1 MYSEHRRSEM
11 TGTKYASIFDKAS
24 GIFEQ
29 MARECGL
36 LDREVSVLVKTL
48 SPEEAIGTPGRRDF
62 PILIGQERVIE
73 AEFLGVKAHAFTDSA
88 CEFVGTLGE
97 IIDLPFLTNGQRA
110 IRVAVMNAV
119 LRYLNIIE
127 STLHCRDEGPEKC
140 AAEISSFIKEKFG
153 RIKIGLIGLNPA
165 IAARL
170 SQDFGS
176 GNLRITDLSKLNIGT
191 VKFGV
196 EVWDG
201 NFRTEDLARESD
213 LVIFTGTT
221 FVNDSFDG
229 IWNLIGK
236 YKKEYLVF
244 GVTAAGISELT
255 SLNRICPCSR

>member
-1 MYSEHRRSEM
+1 MA
-11 TGTKYASIFDKAS
+11 GAKYASIFDKAS
-24 GIFEQ
+24 DIFEQ

-48 SPEEAIGTPGRRDF
+48 TPEEAIGTPGRRDF

-73 AEFLGVKAHAFTDSA
+73 ADFRGIKAHAFTDSA
-88 CEFVGTLGE
+88 CEFVGTLRE
-97 IIDLPFLTNGQRA
+97 IIDLPLLTNGQRA
-110 IRVAVMNAV
+110 IHIAVMNAV
-119 LRYLNIIE
+119 LRHLNIIE
-127 STLHCRDEGPEKC
+127 STLHCRDEEPEKC
-140 AAEISSFIKEKFG
+140 AAEISSFVMEKYG
-153 RIKIGLIGLNPA
+153 RIEIGLIGLNPA

-191 VKFGV
+191 EKFGV

-201 NFRTEDLARESD
+201 NLRTDDLVRESD
-213 LVIFTGTT
+213 LVILTGTT
-221 FVNDSFDG
+221 FVNGSFHD

-236 YKKEYLVF
+236 YKREYLVF

-255 SLNRICPCSR
+255 GLNRRCPYSR